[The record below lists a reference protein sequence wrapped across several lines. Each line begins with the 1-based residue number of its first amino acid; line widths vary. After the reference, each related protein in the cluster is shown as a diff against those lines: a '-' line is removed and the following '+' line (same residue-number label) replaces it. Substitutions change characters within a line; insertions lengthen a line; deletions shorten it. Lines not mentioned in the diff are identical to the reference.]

1 MYTRYLER
9 YYFLMTLTDCK
20 SNYLQ
25 GDNSEFKINRHFFFY
40 WKTSLI
46 ARLILITCTLKLK
59 TTCLKII
66 ILTFYKSAKLFLQ
79 LVLITH

>member
-25 GDNSEFKINRHFFFY
+25 GDNSEFKINRHFFLLENIFNCQVNSNY
-40 WKTSLI
+40 MHF
-46 ARLILITCTLKLK
+46 
-59 TTCLKII
+59 KIENN
-66 ILTFYKSAKLFLQ
+66 LFKNNNFDFL
-79 LVLITH
+79 

>member
-25 GDNSEFKINRHFFFY
+25 GDNSEFKINRHFFFIG
-40 WKTSLI
+40 KHL
-46 ARLILITCTLKLK
+46 
-59 TTCLKII
+59 
-66 ILTFYKSAKLFLQ
+66 
-79 LVLITH
+79 